1 MAQQCAAL
9 LGMRIGEASHPGPTP
24 PQKRRLL
31 GGRCTQW
38 RVSTQQHRKS
48 PAACQNCHESFTAGQ
63 PRLCTIG
70 SAQGKQ
76 PDRKYIHLS
85 CLAGGWQAHYT
96 LEALDP
102 SDGHALVTVQNQIQ
116 QLHSL
121 PPSQAWPIEAH
132 THLAPTSEAPED
144 LNAALP
150 ETPYEA
156 QRNDD
161 AMIDDTL
168 TPQQRPQPPRPT
180 QRDPDTAAQPVNTGG
195 DAPSSTPH
203 LPQPNPHQPPLQP
216 LLPVGIGDLD
226 LDWYSQ
232 LTWDYIADL
241 PGCTFVQV
249 PKRHQTK
256 LAAIQN
262 QLITGILQLGIDRDE
277 SLPHW
282 KALIML
288 PWTLLAK
295 PHNTRD
301 GSHTAAQLIDD
312 RLTLWQLGLHES
324 LHQQTHTD
332 TAPQP
337 LRPPSKQEHKQRMGA
352 RATRVA
358 TLVANRET
366 SRALDTLID
375 QQHIIIDNRVA
386 GAVQALYPLTANHPT
401 YPHGQG
407 INADAID
414 RVAAQIPRA
423 LRRMGRLTT
432 PGILGLRPEHLLPLL
447 DDPVHTE
454 HFQQFMG
461 CLALGFIHEQALA
474 FLRRGQISPKPKG
487 DTYRP
492 LLLSNVLRRLAI
504 KALMMAEKE
513 AVQNLTHIRQ
523 YGVGAPDGASKLTK
537 LLRTLTDQHPDLCVL
552 SLDICAAFQNISRAS
567 IAANLH
573 DHPIVDQAFRSWYPH
588 STTTTHRITLADG
601 SHRTI
606 QANQGLDQGCPL
618 ASYGYTKGNEEDQ
631 TELEG

>member
-1 MAQQCAAL
+1 
-9 LGMRIGEASHPGPTP
+9 
-24 PQKRRLL
+24 
-31 GGRCTQW
+31 
-38 RVSTQQHRKS
+38 
-48 PAACQNCHESFTAGQ
+48 
-63 PRLCTIG
+63 
-70 SAQGKQ
+70 
-76 PDRKYIHLS
+76 
-85 CLAGGWQAHYT
+85 
-96 LEALDP
+96 
-102 SDGHALVTVQNQIQ
+102 
-116 QLHSL
+116 
-121 PPSQAWPIEAH
+121 
-132 THLAPTSEAPED
+132 
-144 LNAALP
+144 
-150 ETPYEA
+150 
-156 QRNDD
+156 
-161 AMIDDTL
+161 
-168 TPQQRPQPPRPT
+168 
-180 QRDPDTAAQPVNTGG
+180 
-195 DAPSSTPH
+195 
-203 LPQPNPHQPPLQP
+203 
-216 LLPVGIGDLD
+216 
-226 LDWYSQ
+226 
-232 LTWDYIADL
+232 
-241 PGCTFVQV
+241 
-249 PKRHQTK
+249 
-256 LAAIQN
+256 
-262 QLITGILQLGIDRDE
+262 
-277 SLPHW
+277 
-282 KALIML
+282 ML

-337 LRPPSKQEHKQRMGA
+337 LRPPSKQEHKQRMGS

-423 LRRMGRLTT
+423 LRRMGRLTI

-447 DDPVHTE
+447 DGPVHTE
-454 HFQQFMG
+454 HFQLFMG

-504 KALMMAEKE
+504 KALMMAEQE

-588 STTTTHRITLADG
+588 NTTTNHRITLADG

-631 TELEG
+631 NGTRWITQKTSPRKSAGLVPRRYLRGLPHTSPARGACTCAHRIQTISPEPARYQDQNLDNEATSGRNAPRWATTDAGADAQMLGHTPPPGRRCRQH